1 MHHNTQII
9 KYLAGDILS
18 ALTGWLLFYM
28 YYAGQANDTL
38 TFSFPAT
45 TDTIFFTGLM
55 VLPGF
60 WIFLNFIWGFYR
72 NIFRRSRLKE
82 LGASISVAI
91 TGSLIIFMFLI
102 SATATIFGDGGFFGS
117 FMVLFSINLGV
128 FYIPRLIITSHGIK
142 SIRKGK
148 TGFNTIII
156 GSDQKAVDIYREI
169 TTQIRS
175 TGNIFIGFVSINDS
189 SHYQMSGCLKHL
201 GGVDDL
207 PRIISK
213 HEIDEVILAIESAGH
228 GKIEKIINELDQP
241 GLVIKAIP
249 DLHDILTGRVRINT
263 VIETPLIGISRRLM
277 PVWQRHLKKTLD
289 IILSL
294 LALIV
299 LLPLSII
306 IMLWIRLTSEGPVIY
321 SHERIGMNG
330 KPFKMYKFRTMINDA
345 EKNGPE
351 LSSENDER
359 ITVPGRFLRRA
370 RLDEIPNFI
379 NVLKGDMSLVGPR
392 PERRY
397 FIDQII
403 EKAPHYK
410 HLLKIKPGITSWGQ
424 IKYGYAENVEQMIQR
439 LKYDI
444 IYLENMSVFVDF
456 QIMILT
462 VAVLFKRDGV

>member
-1 MHHNTQII
+1 MHQKTQII
-9 KYLAGDILS
+9 KYLAVDILS
-18 ALTGWLLFYM
+18 ALTGWLFFYM
-28 YYAGQANDTL
+28 YYTGQSIFTVFFNFTE
-38 TFSFPAT
+38 
-45 TDTIFFTGLM
+45 TDTVLLTGLA

-60 WIFLNFIWGFYR
+60 WIFLNFGWGFYR
-72 NIFRRSRLKE
+72 NVFRRSRLKE
-82 LGASISVAI
+82 MGASISVAL
-91 TGSLIIFMFLI
+91 TGTLLIFMFMI
-102 SATATIFGDGGFFGS
+102 SRPDMTFVGGGFFGN
-117 FMVLFSINLGV
+117 FMALFSINLVV
-128 FYIPRLIITSHGIK
+128 FYVPRLIITTHGIK

-175 TGNIFIGFVSINDS
+175 TGNIFIGFISIHGS
-189 SHYQMSGCLKHL
+189 SQYQMSGYLEHL
-201 GGVDDL
+201 GGADDL
-207 PRIISK
+207 PGIISK
-213 HEIDEVILAIESAGH
+213 HEIDEVILAIESTEH

-249 DLHDILTGRVRINT
+249 ALHDILTGRVRINT

-277 PVWQRHLKKTLD
+277 PVWQKNLKTALD

-299 LLPLSII
+299 LLPFSII
-306 IMLWIRLTSEGPVIY
+306 IMLWIRLSTEGPVIY
-321 SHERIGMNG
+321 SHERIGRNG

-351 LSSENDER
+351 LSSENDHR
-359 ITVPGRFLRRA
+359 VTVPGRFLRRT

-379 NVLKGDMSLVGPR
+379 NVIKGDMSLVGPR
-392 PERRY
+392 PERKY
-397 FIDQII
+397 YIDQII

-444 IYLENMSVFVDF
+444 IYLDNMSVFVDF
-456 QIMILT
+456 QILILT